1 MVICQPA
8 MLVFREAIPK
18 PEWLGDF
25 EEDSLSIHHHLA
37 VTVPGG
43 LVATYQGVHGSDRH
57 DHQ

>member
-1 MVICQPA
+1 

-25 EEDSLSIHHHLA
+25 EEASLSIHQHLG

-43 LVATYQGVHGSDRH
+43 LVATYQGVHGSDRN
-57 DHQ
+57 DRQ

>member
-1 MVICQPA
+1 MYLLLTIVIFQPA

-25 EEDSLSIHHHLA
+25 EEDSLSIDQHLG

-43 LVATYQGVHGSDRH
+43 LVAT
-57 DHQ
+57 